1 MSWLLVD
8 GTTHQIVSGPHA
20 AEPSAEDAYA
30 VIVALGWPGS
40 VAWSPAVVDFRE
52 LANLAEYIDLTDSDV
67 VTGTQY
73 LETLALIAE
82 GRAGQVLA
90 GQAPA

>member
-1 MSWLLVD
+1 M
-8 GTTHQIVSGPHA
+8 GPMLSRLA
-20 AEPSAEDAYA
+20 FQKLFTQAERIAIRASADA
-30 VIVALGWPGS
+30 
-40 VAWSPAVVDFRE
+40 AVVDFRE